1 MRHKS
6 RQRSEIHY
14 GGTENSRRS
23 RSMSSARIGR
33 LDRMDGMDGMDRM
46 DRIHRINSAS
56 GTACR
61 HPVDPVH
68 PVQSSSSSGQV
79 GKVIR
84 VLLYSVSPCLRG
96 ESLPSFLM
104 HTPLRWRVPCVRPHR
119 RYSGS
124 EHPNLR
130 SGTTKVTKHTK
141 RKTED
146 RHPTALRNEC
156 DTPLPETS
164 SPTTPCFFRVFRVF
178 RGWIPA
184 CVVGET
190 APDERDAH
198 TGVSLAWIYGI
209 SLF

>member
-1 MRHKS
+1 
-6 RQRSEIHY
+6 
-14 GGTENSRRS
+14 
-23 RSMSSARIGR
+23 
-33 LDRMDGMDGMDRM
+33 MDRKIGQ
-46 DRIHRINSAS
+46 DGQYPQDKFRFWDSVSAS
-56 GTACR
+56 CGSCSSCPIFLVLRTSGES
-61 HPVDPVH
+61 HP
-68 PVQSSSSSGQV
+68 SAALL
-79 GKVIR
+79 R
-84 VLLYSVSPCLRG
+84 VSVSPCLRG